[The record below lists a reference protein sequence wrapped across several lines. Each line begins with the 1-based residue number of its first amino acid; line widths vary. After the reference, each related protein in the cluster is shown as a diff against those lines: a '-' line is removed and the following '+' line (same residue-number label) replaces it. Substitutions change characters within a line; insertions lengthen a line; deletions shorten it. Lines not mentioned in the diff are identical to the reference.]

1 MSKSELQV
9 HFVPKPIEVF
19 TTILDNHVEVN
30 KYLKEVILEHR
41 QNNPE
46 SNSSNVKAWHSDY
59 LTHLGNP
66 KFQPLIDEVMGA
78 IRFISDGYYEE
89 KNVYY
94 EVLNLW
100 VMMYEN
106 EEFTTRHNHWPS
118 EFGVCYYVD
127 VDPGCAPIIFESVVN
142 DGVHNHNHPL
152 KIQPENGM
160 LAIWSGLLQHEVPP
174 TEGKRMCVS
183 ANALRTSLTILEQQV
198 DKSLPKRVNFS
209 KFE

>member
-30 KYLKEVILEHR
+30 KYLKDVILEHR

-78 IRFISDGYYEE
+78 IRFISDEYYEQ

-100 VMMYEN
+100 AMMYEN

-127 VDPGCAPIIFESVVN
+127 VDPDCAPVIFESNQDDGVN
-142 DGVHNHNHPL
+142 DKNKPLVIHP
-152 KIQPENGM
+152 KNGM
-160 LAIWSGLLQHEVPP
+160 LVIWPGILEHEVPS
-174 TEGKRMCVS
+174 TKGKRMAVS
-183 ANALRTSLTILEQQV
+183 MNIDKLYRGFNKDTI
-198 DKSLPKRVNFS
+198 DKIKVRYND
-209 KFE
+209 KKA